1 MRWLI
6 RLGGTL
12 DPFGGMPRDM
22 RLAYWR
28 NRGRLRA
35 AVQEMIALAPHRVIL
50 AHGRW
55 YRNDGTAQLRRAFH
69 WLLPGSPTADPIP
82 KQQYEVTNARQSVDG
97 GLAGIR
103 FEPNVGIANGMVR
116 RSQAF
121 QPRSHP
127 GR

>member
-1 MRWLI
+1 MWYLWLLFFFFSSRRRHTRCALVTGVQTCALPICSRWMRWLI

-28 NRGRLRA
+28 NRRRLRA

-69 WLLPGSPTADPIP
+69 WLLPGSPTAEPIP
-82 KQQYEVTNARQSVDG
+82 KPQ
-97 GLAGIR
+97 
-103 FEPNVGIANGMVR
+103 
-116 RSQAF
+116 
-121 QPRSHP
+121 
-127 GR
+127 

>member
-55 YRNDGTAQLRRAFH
+55 YRHDGTAQLRRAFH
-69 WLLPGSPTADPIP
+69 WLLPGRPTAEPIP
-82 KQQYEVTNARQSVDG
+82 QPHSEIPNGSQSIDSG
-97 GLAGIR
+97 PHGIR
-103 FEPNVGIANGMVR
+103 FEQTVGHAK
-116 RSQAF
+116 
-121 QPRSHP
+121 
-127 GR
+127 

>member
-69 WLLPGSPTADPIP
+69 WLLPGSPTAEPIP
-82 KQQYEVTNARQSVDG
+82 K
-97 GLAGIR
+97 
-103 FEPNVGIANGMVR
+103 
-116 RSQAF
+116 
-121 QPRSHP
+121 PRSEEHTSELQSLM
-127 GR
+127 RISYAVFCLTKKNTNKNNNY